1 MPSSPKP
8 PDKEQNANS
17 SQLPA
22 SSPVPFPAP
31 LPEGDPDSFLLWSSH
46 RPSPAA
52 MAAFVE
58 KKSDPAAMDIDFTV
72 RLAKLS
78 DVALMLTRAANVDD
92 LSRAAVELG
101 RSALGFDRLG
111 ILLKGEEPGVLYG
124 TFGTDE
130 VGNLRDERTFSF
142 AITQTPLLVK
152 YIQEQDQREPALLN
166 DIIRDQNFDQIA
178 TGWNAVVGIWDDGAA
193 IGYLFV
199 DNLLHQRP
207 YRPEDHQILRRY
219 AATLGHLF
227 THFRIEKT
235 LSQRRTAA
243 NRFLNQM
250 STLSKVIAALTMS
263 GSFDELCY
271 NAIDL
276 GRQELGFDR
285 LGLWFT
291 TDEPEYIIGSYGTDE
306 HGNIRDE
313 RRQRFAFLDDYA
325 LGKRLRSRERYV
337 FESGT
342 LINAPDGT
350 PLHLGWKAA
359 AALWN
364 GEQIVGYLFTDNLLH
379 GRPYSENEGEL
390 LGLYALLLGHLCTRL
405 RIEATLRERE
415 TSYRTLI
422 DAIPDYMFVVTRDGL
437 ILDYHEAQ
445 PATLAMPMAEMVGK
459 TVHDVVYK
467 KAANRYMA
475 AIEEAFAT
483 GQVITFEYP
492 LRYETADQGMIYYY
506 LEVRVTAGNND
517 KVIILVRDV
526 TNRKLLEDQLA
537 AAQKMESLGR
547 MASGIA
553 HDFNNLL
560 TVIQGFSSLA
570 TKVAADGPPRLIKA
584 LERINLAS
592 EKGARLTHQLLLFAR
607 KQVVQPQILYVNQQI
622 QALST
627 IMESLL
633 GETIALALHCDSTTG
648 CIYMDPG
655 QFEQVLV
662 NLAVN
667 ARDAMPT
674 GGCFSIATCNV
685 SITANDTN
693 QWLQLPSGL
702 YVLIEVSDTGLGM
715 SDEVQRQIF
724 EPFFTTK
731 EIGKGTG
738 LGLAICHGIVQQ
750 NGGHIQV
757 HSQVGK
763 GTVFSIYLPISLRQP
778 EEPRKFIEQKVSV
791 GSETILLVEDDEP
804 VRAVAAEVLSSH
816 GYKVLECAGGKEAL
830 QYARDYPDPI
840 NLLLT
845 DMMMPQMT
853 GHEVAEQ
860 FMQLRPDV
868 PILFV
873 SGYIGELPDSF
884 VNKPNVRFLSKP
896 YTLLHLTEAVRTSI
910 DEPWNRHSESLP

>member
-1 MPSSPKP
+1 MPPSSKP
-8 PDKEQNANS
+8 LANDQDSNSSDSPTPVQPEGFPDPILLWRTYGQSPALMTDSVEQP
-17 SQLPA
+17 SQLPSTA
-22 SSPVPFPAP
+22 V
-31 LPEGDPDSFLLWSSH
+31 
-46 RPSPAA
+46 
-52 MAAFVE
+52 
-58 KKSDPAAMDIDFTV
+58 DFTV

-78 DVALMLTRAANVDD
+78 DVALALTRATNVAD
-92 LSRAAVELG
+92 LSHSAIELG
-101 RSALGFDRLG
+101 RSHLDFDRLG
-111 ILLKGEEPGVLYG
+111 ILLKGEEPGLLYG

-130 VGNLRDERTFSF
+130 EGHLRDERSFSF
-142 AITQTPLLVK
+142 EITQNPLLVQ
-152 YIQEQDQREPALLN
+152 YIQEQDQHEPSLL
-166 DIIRDQNFDQIA
+166 DSTTPDQTVLSDVM
-178 TGWNAVVGIWDDGAA
+178 GWSAVVGIWDDGAV
-193 IGYLFV
+193 IGYLFA
-199 DNLLHQRP
+199 DNLLQRRP
-207 YRPEDHQILRRY
+207 YSSEDQQILRRY

-227 THFRIEKT
+227 THFRIEQT
-235 LSQRRTAA
+235 LSQRRMAA

-250 STLSKVIAALTMS
+250 SALSRVIAALTMS

-271 NAIDL
+271 SAIDR

-291 TDEPEYIIGSYGTDE
+291 TDEPNYLIGSYGTDE
-306 HGNIRDE
+306 AGNIRDE
-313 RRQRFAFLDDYA
+313 RHQRFAFDNGYTWDKGLTQ
-325 LGKRLRSRERYV
+325 RERYV
-337 FESGT
+337 Y
-342 LINAPDGT
+342 APSIMIVGLDGQS
-350 PLHLGWKAA
+350 LQYGWKAA

-364 GEQIVGYLFTDNLLH
+364 GEQIIGYLLTDNLLQQ
-379 GRPYSENEGEL
+379 RPYSENEGEL
-390 LGLYALLLGHLCTRL
+390 LALYALLLGHLCSQL
-405 RIEATLRERE
+405 RIEETLRERE
-415 TSYRTLI
+415 ASYRTLI

-437 ILDYHEAQ
+437 ILDCHEAQ
-445 PATLAMPMAEMVGK
+445 PATLVMPIAEMIGQ
-459 TVHDVVYK
+459 TVQEVVYK

-492 LRYETADQGMIYYY
+492 LRYETVNDKILHYH
-506 LEVRVTAGNND
+506 LEVRVTAGRGD
-517 KVIILVRDV
+517 KVIVLVRDV

-537 AAQKMESLGR
+537 VAQKMESLGR

-570 TKVAADGPPRLIKA
+570 ITVAAEGPPQLRKA
-584 LERINLAS
+584 LERITLAS

-607 KQVVQPQILYVNQQI
+607 KQVVQPQSLNVNQQI
-622 QALST
+622 QSVST
-627 IMESLL
+627 ILESLL

-648 CIYMDPG
+648 SIYMDPG

-667 ARDAMPT
+667 ARDAMPD

-685 SITANDTN
+685 SITANDKN
-693 QWLQLPSGL
+693 QWLQLPAGL

-715 SDEVQRQIF
+715 NEEIQRQIF

-750 NGGHIQV
+750 NNGHIQV
-757 HSQVGK
+757 HSQLGR

-778 EEPRKFIEQKVSV
+778 EQSRNLAEQEIAV

-804 VRAVAAEVLSSH
+804 VRAVATEVLSSH
-816 GYKVLECAGGKEAL
+816 GYKVLECAGGREAL
-830 QYARDYPDPI
+830 QHARDYPDSI

-860 FMQLRPDV
+860 FMRLRPEV

-873 SGYIGELPDSF
+873 SGYVGELPENF

-896 YTLLHLTEAVRTSI
+896 YTLVHLTEAVRTSI
-910 DEPWNRHSESLP
+910 DQQPKRHR

>member
-1 MPSSPKP
+1 MLSSLNAPDTNHGATP
-8 PDKEQNANS
+8 PDRSATTPVTRLKGSAH
-17 SQLPA
+17 PA
-22 SSPVPFPAP
+22 
-31 LPEGDPDSFLLWSSH
+31 LLWRYPSH
-46 RPSPAA
+46 SAA
-52 MAAFVE
+52 TVATAVAREPQLTPIEAA
-58 KKSDPAAMDIDFTV
+58 FTV
-72 RLAKLS
+72 RLATLS
-78 DVALMLTRAANVDD
+78 DVALVLTRAANLDD
-92 LSRAAVELG
+92 FCRAAIALG
-101 RSALGFDRLG
+101 RSELGFDRLG
-111 ILLKGEEPGVLYG
+111 ILLKGEEPGLLYG

-130 VGNLRDERTFSF
+130 EGNLRDEHTFSF
-142 AITQTPLLVK
+142 VITQNPQLVQYIHEHDQHEPVLLTNTVTEQRFEPTPVS
-152 YIQEQDQREPALLN
+152 
-166 DIIRDQNFDQIA
+166 
-178 TGWNAVVGIWDDGAA
+178 WNAVVGIWDDGDV

-199 DNLLHQRP
+199 DNLLQRYP
-207 YRPEDHQILRRY
+207 YRSEDHQLLRRY

-227 THFRIEKT
+227 THFRIEQT
-235 LSQRRTAA
+235 LSQRRIAA

-250 STLSKVIAALTMS
+250 SALSRVIAALTMS
-263 GSFDELCY
+263 NSSDELCY

-276 GRQELGFDR
+276 GRRELGFDR

-291 TDEPEYIIGSYGTDE
+291 TDEPDYIIGSYGTGED
-306 HGNIRDE
+306 GSIRDE
-313 RRQRFAFLDDYA
+313 RQRRFAFQDDYA

-342 LINAPDGT
+342 LIAAPDHT
-350 PLHLGWKAA
+350 PLRFGWKAA

-405 RIEATLRERE
+405 QIEDALRERE
-415 TSYRTLI
+415 ASYRTLI
-422 DAIPDYMFVVTRDGL
+422 DAIPDYMFVVTREGL

-445 PATLAMPMAEMVGK
+445 PATLAMPMAQMVGQ
-459 TVHDVVYK
+459 TVHEVVYK

-483 GQVITFEYP
+483 AQVITFEYP
-492 LRYETADQGMIYYY
+492 VRYEAVNGKTLHYQ
-506 LEVRVTAGNND
+506 LEVRVTAGRSD
-517 KVIILVRDV
+517 KVIVLVRDV

-537 AAQKMESLGR
+537 AAQKMESMGR

-560 TVIQGFSSLA
+560 TVIQGFSSMA
-570 TKVAADGPPRLIKA
+570 TTIAGNGPSRLTSA
-584 LERINLAS
+584 LERITLAS

-607 KQVVQPQILYVNQQI
+607 KQVVQPQILPVNQQI

-627 IMESLL
+627 ILESLL
-633 GETIALALHCDSTTG
+633 GETIALAFHCDSSTG
-648 CIYMDPG
+648 CVYMDRG

-667 ARDAMPT
+667 ARDAMPD

-685 SITANDTN
+685 SISATDTN
-693 QWLQLPSGL
+693 QWLQLPEGG
-702 YVLIEVSDTGLGM
+702 YVLIEVSDTGSGM
-715 SDEVQRQIF
+715 SEEVQRQIF

-731 EIGKGTG
+731 EIGKATG

-757 HSQVGK
+757 HSQLAK

-778 EEPRKFIEQKVSV
+778 EELRTPSAQEISV

-804 VRAVAAEVLSSH
+804 VRAVASEVLSSH
-816 GYKVLECAGGKEAL
+816 GYKVLECAGGREAL
-830 QYARDYPDPI
+830 RYARDYPDPI

-860 FMQLRPDV
+860 FMQMRPGV

-873 SGYIGELPDSF
+873 SGYVGEVPENF
-884 VNKPNVRFLSKP
+884 VNKPNIQFLSKP
-896 YTLLHLTEAVRTSI
+896 YTLVHLTEAVRTSI
-910 DEPWNRHSESLP
+910 DQQPKRLR